1 MKRFDAGVAGL
12 CLGAWLVASGFL
24 WLGDGRA
31 PRLVG
36 PGALFPAAAVLG
48 WLSGNLYVARRRRGA
63 GRRRTLLAVYLGGP
77 PGILWLLWA
86 GFEPAERLAN
96 PLAPLWALGVF
107 GVFFLVP
114 FSLRRF
120 PGGRGERG
128 PRP

>member
-1 MKRFDAGVAGL
+1 VKRFDAGVAGL
-12 CLGAWLVASGFL
+12 CLGAWFVAIGFL
-24 WLGDGRA
+24 WFGGGRA

-36 PGALFPAAAVLG
+36 PGALFPAAAILG
-48 WLSGNLYVARRRRGA
+48 WLAGNVYVARRRA
-63 GRRRTLLAVYLGGP
+63 VTTARRTLLALYLGGP

-86 GFEPAERLAN
+86 GFERAARLAN

-120 PGGRGERG
+120 PGGRG
-128 PRP
+128 PRT